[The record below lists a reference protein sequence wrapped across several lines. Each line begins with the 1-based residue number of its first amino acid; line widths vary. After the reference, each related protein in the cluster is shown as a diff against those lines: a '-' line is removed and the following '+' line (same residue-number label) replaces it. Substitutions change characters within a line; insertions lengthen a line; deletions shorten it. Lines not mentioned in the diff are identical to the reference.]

1 VSFVVRVVFH
11 MVEASVFFAAS
22 EKLTSVFGGEWPSF
36 HDAEVTDVHL
46 WRGDVK
52 AGDWDDNNVFPVMT
66 INVRILE
73 ATQPGAVGD
82 SGRDVLAKLRFHDID
97 DLKIEGFNHQNA
109 IHGFSIEARDRGTYA
124 NGEKLPPD
132 FIVIL
137 ERAFGMAASFR
148 CSRAEVVEAKR
159 VSEGP

>member
-1 VSFVVRVVFH
+1 
-11 MVEASVFFAAS
+11 MVEAAVFFGGS
-22 EKLTSVFGGEWPSF
+22 QKLTSIFGEWPSF
-36 HDAEVTDVHL
+36 HDAEVTDVHM
-46 WRGDVK
+46 WRGNVK
-52 AGDWDDNNVFPVMT
+52 AGGWDDSNVFPVIT
-66 INVRILE
+66 IDVRILE
-73 ATQPGAVGD
+73 ATQPGGVGD
-82 SGRDVLAKLRFHDID
+82 SGRDVLAKLRFHDVD

-109 IHGFSIEARDRGTYA
+109 ILGFSIAARDRGTYA

-132 FIVIL
+132 FIVIF

>member
-1 VSFVVRVVFH
+1 
-11 MVEASVFFAAS
+11 MVEASVFFDAGQ
-22 EKLTSVFGGEWPSF
+22 KLTSIFGEWPSF

-46 WRGDVK
+46 WRGGVK
-52 AGDWDDNNVFPVMT
+52 AGDWDDSNVFPVLT
-66 INVRILE
+66 IKVRILE

-82 SGRDVLAKLRFHDID
+82 SGRDVLAKLRFHDVD

-109 IHGFSIEARDRGTYA
+109 ILGISVAARDRGTYA

-132 FIVIL
+132 FAVIL

-159 VSEGP
+159 VSEKP